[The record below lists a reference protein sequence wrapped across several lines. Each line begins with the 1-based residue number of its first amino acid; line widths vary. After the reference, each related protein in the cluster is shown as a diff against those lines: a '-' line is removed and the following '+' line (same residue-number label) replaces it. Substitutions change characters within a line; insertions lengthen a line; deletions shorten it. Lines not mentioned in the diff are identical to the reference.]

1 VKDELIARLLE
12 KEYPK
17 AAHTMRN
24 RAAMYNT
31 ELALAKEYEKLGKV
45 LIVAPDTIGNMKT
58 LSKDKDAIEHL
69 YLKGF
74 HDAEKILDWYR

>member
-1 VKDELIARLLE
+1 
-12 KEYPK
+12 
-17 AAHTMRN
+17 
-24 RAAMYNT
+24 MYNT

-58 LSKDKDAIEHL
+58 LSKDKEAIEHL

-74 HDAEKILDWYR
+74 HDGERILDWYH